1 MKSLSSPVAG
11 SNGHSVSIYRILRGL
26 ALSALSIFC
35 FAVLALGQDATVVG
49 TVTDPTGSV
58 VPKATISITS
68 IDTGQTR
75 TLTTNES
82 GQYVAPDL
90 PVGPYH
96 VQAQAPGFKVA
107 SLKNVV
113 LNVGDRR
120 RLDFAMQVGSIQESV
135 TVEANEVRVQTDSGE
150 VSNVITGKEV
160 SQLTTN
166 GRSIY
171 TLINLTPGSSS
182 LQSDFQTPTP
192 VGGDANVSFNGNRP
206 AHTIYLMDGG
216 ENLDRGGSGT
226 FSVMPSLESLGEFR
240 VLSSN

>member
-1 MKSLSSPVAG
+1 M
-11 SNGHSVSIYRILRGL
+11 
-26 ALSALSIFC
+26 
-35 FAVLALGQDATVVG
+35 
-49 TVTDPTGSV
+49 
-58 VPKATISITS
+58 
-68 IDTGQTR
+68 
-75 TLTTNES
+75 
-82 GQYVAPDL
+82 APDL

-240 VLSSN
+240 VLSSNYSAEYGLSSSATMSTVTRPARCARATRTVTTSTTGISVAPSAARRAVSALAPSAASSRKGINASGIGTN